1 MGFGSGGG
9 PRRQMGFITDEEA
22 PDSTLG
28 LGELAQLT
36 VSNEAEQFGV
46 SVSDLFLVFVNS
58 LCLSNILLVLS
69 VLLIYSP

>member
-1 MGFGSGGG
+1 MGFQSGGG

-36 VSNEAEQFGV
+36 VSNEAEHFGV
-46 SVSDLFLVFVNS
+46 SVKG
-58 LCLSNILLVLS
+58 ILHTS
-69 VLLIYSP
+69 Y